1 MTLSYQCA
9 CLALALAMIV
19 TLIGCAGDDARE
31 GAIGSQ
37 RAQRVVSLDYCADQ
51 YVLKFVDPENIV
63 ALSPDA
69 EEPFSYLR
77 EEARGLLKIR
87 PVAENILALNP
98 DVVVRSYGGGSTIE
112 HFLKRAGISVVNIG
126 WAAKM
131 EGSDETAIPAVTQ
144 RVATALGERERG
156 RQAVA
161 DYRRRLS
168 IVNLQRTEDSQ
179 DKMQA
184 LYMSAAGATTGP
196 GSLVHDLLIVAG
208 LDNFE
213 DQPGWR
219 SIPLEKLA
227 YKSPSIVATAFFD
240 EGMNHRNPWSASRH
254 PVARSLRNSA
264 SLVELE
270 GAWTACG
277 AWFVASAV
285 EALAGAVR

>member
-1 MTLSYQCA
+1 MSLCYQSA
-9 CLALALAMIV
+9 CLALGIAMSV
-19 TLIGCAGDDARE
+19 AVASCAGDNARK
-31 GAIGSQ
+31 GAIGAQ

-77 EEARGLLKIR
+77 EEARGLRKIR
-87 PVAENILALNP
+87 PVAENILALSP

-112 HFLKRAGISVVNIG
+112 HFLKRAGINVVNIG

-131 EGSDETAIPAVTQ
+131 DGNDETAIPVITQ

-168 IVNLQRTEDSQ
+168 NLNLQRIEGSQ
-179 DKMQA
+179 DKA
-184 LYMSAAGATTGP
+184 PTLYMTAAGATTGP
-196 GSLVHDLLIVAG
+196 GSLVHELLIAAG
-208 LDNFE
+208 LENFE

-227 YKSPSIVATAFFD
+227 YKSPSMVATAFFYN
-240 EGMNHRNPWSASRH
+240 GANHRNSWSASRH
-254 PVARSLRNSA
+254 PVARSLRTST
-264 SLVELE
+264 SYVELE
-270 GAWTACG
+270 GALTACG
-277 AWFVASAV
+277 AWFAAYAA
-285 EALAGAVR
+285 EALAGALQ

>member
-1 MTLSYQCA
+1 MSLCYQSA
-9 CLALALAMIV
+9 CLALGIAMSV
-19 TLIGCAGDDARE
+19 AVASCAGDDARK
-31 GAIGSQ
+31 GAVGAQ

-77 EEARGLLKIR
+77 EEARGLRKIR
-87 PVAENILALNP
+87 PVAENILALSP

-112 HFLKRAGISVVNIG
+112 HFLKRAGINVVNIG

-131 EGSDETAIPAVTQ
+131 DGSDETAIPVITQ

-168 IVNLQRTEDSQ
+168 NLNSQRIEGSQ
-179 DKMQA
+179 DKA
-184 LYMSAAGATTGP
+184 PTLYMTAAGATTGP
-196 GSLVHDLLIVAG
+196 GSLVHELLIAAG
-208 LDNFE
+208 LENFE

-227 YKSPSIVATAFFD
+227 YKSPSMVATAFFYD
-240 EGMNHRNPWSASRH
+240 GANHRNSWSASRH
-254 PVARSLRNSA
+254 PVARSLRTST
-264 SLVELE
+264 SYVELE
-270 GAWTACG
+270 GALTACG
-277 AWFVASAV
+277 AWFAAHAA
-285 EALAGAVR
+285 EALAGALQ